1 MPTITIPQ
9 NDGGFNL
16 QFSVTDAT
24 DAAFDLTG
32 YANVTLKVWDPGVP
46 GTLLLN
52 GTCVITGTTG
62 GVVTYAVG
70 TANFSTVGRY
80 HAELEL
86 AKSTSGT
93 QRESTE
99 NFRLTI
105 VESG

>member
-1 MPTITIPQ
+1 MSTITIPQ

-16 QFSVTDAT
+16 QFTITDST

-32 YANVTLKVWDPGVP
+32 YSSVTLKVWDPGVP

-52 GTCVITGTTG
+52 GTCAVTNTTG
-62 GVVTYAVG
+62 GICTYAVA
-70 TANFSTVGRY
+70 TANFATVGRY

-86 AKSTSGT
+86 AKSTTGT

-99 NFRLTI
+99 NFRVTV